1 MKALHTVALTAA
13 LLLGT
18 AGVTQ
23 AADSPD
29 VAAYKQKLHDCS
41 TQMKTDHP
49 EMNHSARRKACHK
62 QVGPMP
68 KSSAAT
74 PAPTPTPSP

>member
-1 MKALHTVALTAA
+1 MNALRIVVLTAA
-13 LLLGT
+13 LVSGT
-18 AGVTQ
+18 AGIAQ

-62 QVGPMP
+62 QLGPMP
-68 KSSAAT
+68 KSSAAA
-74 PAPTPTPSP
+74 PAPTPTP